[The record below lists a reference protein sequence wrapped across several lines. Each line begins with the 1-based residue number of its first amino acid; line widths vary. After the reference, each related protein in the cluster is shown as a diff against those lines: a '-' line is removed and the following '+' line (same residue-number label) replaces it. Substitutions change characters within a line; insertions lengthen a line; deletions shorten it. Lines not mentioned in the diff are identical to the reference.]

1 MINENFHIRS
11 TFFNEKSTLTQPN
24 VESVISIKHGAFT
37 LSKPNIKDYCGFLVT
52 HSELLSKPTD
62 NYAQNTQ
69 NRF

>member
-1 MINENFHIRS
+1 MKIFTLDRRFS
-11 TFFNEKSTLTQPN
+11 MKKSTLTQPN
-24 VESVISIKHGAFT
+24 VESVISIKHGGFT